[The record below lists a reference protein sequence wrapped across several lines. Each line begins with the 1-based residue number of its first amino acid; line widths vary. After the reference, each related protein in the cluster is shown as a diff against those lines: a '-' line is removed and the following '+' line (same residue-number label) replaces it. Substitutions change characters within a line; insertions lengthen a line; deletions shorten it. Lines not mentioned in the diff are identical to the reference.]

1 MNMGGGRGQRGWISS
16 SDEHFYGHFCPLSP
30 GLQSVERMGNDWV
43 EGPIPG
49 SCHFEI
55 NLDIFHSQCQLE
67 TGGEGE
73 GTF

>member
-1 MNMGGGRGQRGWISS
+1 MRGWISS

-55 NLDIFHSQCQLE
+55 KLDIFHSQCQLE
-67 TGGEGE
+67 TGGAVGW